1 MTEFE
6 AATVAYQQA
15 VLAYQNAALSLQHWQ
30 LWAAIA
36 IPLVALVVGAG
47 QIAAVIYGINRM
59 VRVNEDRAVREEK
72 REDQREKR
80 EDQREKRED
89 QREKR
94 EDQRH
99 AEAMAALQ
107 QQGETLRA
115 LVKGMDRQ
123 AEALKVVIERT
134 APRP

>member
-47 QIAAVIYGINRM
+47 QTAAVIYGINRM
-59 VRVNEDRAVREEK
+59 VRVNEDRAVRE
-72 REDQREKR
+72 
-80 EDQREKRED
+80 EKRED

>member
-89 QREKR
+89 QR
-94 EDQRH
+94 H